1 MFTLSQEQA
10 ARPGRAFTEAG
21 TVNRTLVTAYLLTGR
36 IDRAEKPSRE
46 AVADWNPD
54 IERGE
59 ALFRRVVTSALRN
72 WRRRD
77 ANGLNRAR
85 EDVAYAYLPAELQA
99 GLDLKAALRQS
110 FVLHLLIGFSR
121 DECAGPLGSS
131 VE

>member
-36 IDRAEKPSRE
+36 IDRAEKPCRE
-46 AVADWNPD
+46 AIADWNPD
-54 IERGE
+54 IESGE

-99 GLDLKAALRQS
+99 VS
-110 FVLHLLIGFSR
+110 I
-121 DECAGPLGSS
+121 
-131 VE
+131 